1 MEKLAIKTEIKG
13 SIAILT
19 VNGQIDSETTPTFD
33 EELTKV
39 VSGNPKLVIDLKGV
53 SYISSAGIRAIV
65 KASQAAKKADGV
77 VKLASVP
84 EAVTSVLYTVGLNQ
98 MLNSYTTVE
107 EATASF

>member
-1 MEKLAIKTEIKG
+1 MERLAIKTEVRG
-13 SIAILT
+13 SISIVI
-19 VNGQIDSETTPTFD
+19 VNGQIDSETTPALD

-65 KASQAAKKADGV
+65 KASQAAKKTDGA